1 MGTPL
6 GKVCSERHLC
16 GDCSLQGNALV
27 TFVVISIPRACSN
40 YFVMFTFRMLVTRF
54 LLSNAYN
61 HSKQTLD
68 FMQTTTVKI
77 VKRKKLVFI

>member
-1 MGTPL
+1 MVSDTSVEVGVL
-6 GKVCSERHLC
+6 R
-16 GDCSLQGNALV
+16 GNVFLV
-27 TFVVISIPRACSN
+27 TFVVISIPGACSN
-40 YFVMFTFRMLVTRF
+40 YFCMFTFRMFVNEF